1 MKLMLALMTLTLPML
16 SVLAQASSPLAALE
30 AQYKA
35 ASSLLE
41 AEARGSYASALAVS
55 GKNFRQAGDV
65 DGVVAVEAELIRL
78 GKGGVIDAGITNAYA
93 GVSSVA
99 MNSVQGRDKK
109 LGVLIDQYLAK
120 LDAAVKSSLQAN
132 KIEDAKRAKSELER
146 VRLLKSDIDSKL
158 AMQGGGASDPKV
170 APTVP
175 DPPKKTAPA
184 DSVEFKGHHYKY
196 VSEVVTWDTANMRCN
211 GMGGHLVTIADAEEN
226 KFILSLGGA
235 WDRWIG
241 LRKAGA
247 NFTWVDKSPM
257 NYENWGPGQPDAAKE
272 KGKMESENAGAMVG
286 NRENQ
291 YYDWTRQWPGR
302 WCDLLGSKTNPDVK
316 GYVCEWDY

>member
-1 MKLMLALMTLTLPML
+1 MKLMLALMMLTLPML
-16 SVLAQASSPLAALE
+16 SVLAQASSPLAALKT
-30 AQYKA
+30 QYKA

-41 AEARGSYASALAVS
+41 SEARGSYASALAVS

-78 GKGGVIDAGITNAYA
+78 GKGGILDAGITNAYA

-109 LGVLIDQYLAK
+109 LGVLMDQYLAK

-132 KIEDAKRAKSELER
+132 KIEDAKLAKSELER
-146 VRLLKSDIDSKL
+146 VRLLKSDIDSRM
-158 AMQGGGASDPKV
+158 AMQGGEASDPKV

-184 DSVEFKGHHYKY
+184 DSVEFKGHHYKH
-196 VSEVVTWDTANMRCN
+196 VPEIVTWDAANMQCN
-211 GMGGHLVTIADAEEN
+211 RMGGHLVTIADAEEN
-226 KFILSLGGA
+226 IFVMNLGGV
-235 WDRWIG
+235 WDKWIG
-241 LRKAGA
+241 LRKTGGKFA
-247 NFTWVDKSPM
+247 WIDKSPL
-257 NYENWGPGQPDAAKE
+257 NYANWGPGQPDAAKE
-272 KGKMESENAGAMVG
+272 KGKMEAENAVAMAG
-286 NRENQ
+286 KRENQ
-291 YYDWTRQWPGR
+291 YYGWTQQWPGR
-302 WCDLLGSKTNPDVK
+302 WNDLLGSKTNPDVK